1 MYDRTWCSVISSL
14 RIQAEGAIPPS
25 EAIPTM
31 YPARRQPET
40 VRLKVH
46 LPAPGGWGARL
57 AGMVNQCELLIN
69 VVKPNVPKV
78 LGTTPK
84 GMRWLFLFLGRDT
97 RTISL
102 TADRQNLTRSVTY
115 VERGKPVTLPQG
127 KARRKA
133 SRWDCGYGRTEKA
146 NACS

>member
-14 RIQAEGAIPPS
+14 GIQAEGAIPPS

-31 YPARRQPET
+31 YPAARQPET

-46 LPAPGGWGARL
+46 LPAPGEWGARL
-57 AGMVNQCELLIN
+57 AGMVNPCELLIN

-78 LGTTPK
+78 LGTAKRYEVAIP
-84 GMRWLFLFLGRDT
+84 FFGRDT

-102 TADRQNLTRSVTY
+102 TADRQNLTRSVTH
-115 VERGKPVTLPQG
+115 VERGKPIALPQG

>member
-31 YPARRQPET
+31 YPCQKAAGDREVEDASASTRRM
-40 VRLKVH
+40 
-46 LPAPGGWGARL
+46 GARL

-69 VVKPNVPKV
+69 IVKPKVPKV

-84 GMRWLFLFLGRDT
+84 GMRWLFLFWVG
-97 RTISL
+97 IHG
-102 TADRQNLTRSVTY
+102 Q
-115 VERGKPVTLPQG
+115 
-127 KARRKA
+127 
-133 SRWDCGYGRTEKA
+133 
-146 NACS
+146 

>member
-97 RTISL
+97 RTINL

-115 VERGKPVTLPQG
+115 VERGKPVNPPARESAPQG
-127 KARRKA
+127 KPMGLR
-133 SRWDCGYGRTEKA
+133 YGRTEKA